1 MLYICAIH
9 LSRAVDCLKPQQQ
22 GISTKSLYC
31 RRPEWE
37 DAANATG
44 GEWSCRERLTTH
56 ALDTY
61 WENLVLGLIGETIDW
76 GDEICGAR
84 VVDKSR
90 GKDTYYRYGYS
101 MQHCSALN
109 LMQSM
114 P

>member
-76 GDEICGAR
+76 GDEYVCMYTVTVHAQICGAR

-90 GKDTYYRYGYS
+90 GKDTYY
-101 MQHCSALN
+101 
-109 LMQSM
+109 
-114 P
+114 